1 MLYNDIKG
9 KTNYGQAIGILMLN
23 TVLQRVPGDIGN
35 ATTFPFPVAYRIVKE
50 ASPKRVAMD
59 ADPALVEAFVKAGL
73 ELERECGVR
82 AITTSC
88 GFCAVFQKEIAAGLN
103 VPFFSSSLLQ
113 VRLVHSFLR
122 PGQSV
127 GILTYQADRLGES
140 HFRGADMEDVPR
152 VIFGMDD
159 TYLGQVFDGRQEIID
174 AARIRI
180 DMVRR
185 AKEMVRLHPEVG
197 IIVLECT
204 NMPPYAK
211 AVQEAVGLPVF
222 DITNLVKYVHDA
234 VTAERYDGWF

>member
-1 MLYNDIKG
+1 
-9 KTNYGQAIGILMLN
+9 
-23 TVLQRVPGDIGN
+23 
-35 ATTFPFPVAYRIVKE
+35 
-50 ASPKRVAMD
+50 
-59 ADPALVEAFVKAGL
+59 
-73 ELERECGVR
+73 
-82 AITTSC
+82 
-88 GFCAVFQKEIAAGLN
+88 
-103 VPFFSSSLLQ
+103 
-113 VRLVHSFLR
+113 
-122 PGQSV
+122 
-127 GILTYQADRLGES
+127 
-140 HFRGADMEDVPR
+140 MEDVPR